1 MPLKLARLHAKLSN
15 KKILILG
22 FGKEGRSTFN
32 FLKKSDIPLS
42 LIYIADQ
49 NPALSESEY
58 LKDFP
63 REQLIS
69 GENYLNRFEEFDLVI
84 KTPGISLKSVVL
96 SENIQSRITSQTEL
110 FLEFFGAQVIAV
122 TGTKGKSTTS
132 TLIHHILNTNGRNAI
147 IAGNLGFP
155 MFDYLESV
163 TPDQKIVLELSSH
176 QLQYC
181 RFSPHVGVLL
191 DIFPEHLDHYNSFEE
206 YGLSKWNILKN
217 QKKEDI
223 AVLPLGMKNMNIRV
237 PEEDLPGTIYW
248 FSIEEIAE
256 HGVLMSENHIL
267 KQRGILRE
275 EFDFNINRLPLQGMH
290 NLMNIGAAIMA
301 VEEEGLL
308 LPEIMQAV
316 QSFNALPHRMEW
328 VCEKSGIIFYNDS
341 IATIPEASI
350 AAVETL
356 KSVDTLILGGFN
368 RGLNYND
375 YIHFLAESGINHF
388 ILLGE
393 VGQVVGQGLMAT
405 GISPSRL
412 FPVENL
418 HQAVDLAF
426 QLTGKG
432 YICLLSPA
440 AASYDQ
446 FRNFEERGNRYKQ
459 AIFDYIVK

>member
-1 MPLKLARLHAKLSN
+1 MPLKLARLRDKLSQ

-32 FLKKSDIPLS
+32 FLRKSNIPLS

-49 NPALSESEY
+49 NTALAESEY
-58 LKDFP
+58 LSDFP
-63 REQLIS
+63 REQLIA
-69 GENYLNRFEEFDLVI
+69 GENYLSSLAGFDMVI
-84 KTPGISLKSVVL
+84 KTPGISLKTL
-96 SENIQSRITSQTEL
+96 SLNAEIQSRITSQTEL
-110 FLEFFGAQVIAV
+110 FLEFFGTQIIAV

-132 TLIHHILNTNGRNAI
+132 TLIHHILDKNGRNAI

-155 MFDYLESV
+155 MFDYLESI

-181 RFSPHVGVLL
+181 RFSPHIGVLL

-217 QKKEDI
+217 QKKDDI
-223 AVLPLGMKNMNIRV
+223 AVLPLGMKNMNVRI
-237 PEEDLPGTIYW
+237 PETDLPGIIYW

-256 HGVLMSENHIL
+256 HGVLMSPGHIM

-275 EFDFNINRLPLQGMH
+275 EFEFDADRLPLQGMH
-290 NLMNIGAAIMA
+290 NLLNIGAAIMA

-308 LPEIMQAV
+308 LPEIMHAV
-316 QSFNALPHRMEW
+316 QSFNTLPHRMEW
-328 VCEKSGIIFYNDS
+328 VCEKAGVNFYNDS

-356 KSVDTLILGGFN
+356 KNVDTLILGGFN
-368 RGLNYND
+368 RGLNYDD
-375 YIHFLAESGINHF
+375 YIHFLAMSGVNHF

-393 VGQVVGQGLMAT
+393 VGQIVGRGLMET
-405 GISPSRL
+405 GVSPARL

-418 HQAVDLAF
+418 QQAVEIAF
-426 QLTGKG
+426 RETAKG

-446 FRNFEERGNRYKQ
+446 FRNFEERGNLYKQ